1 MNQKNFRQLRPH
13 DLETTGKRCRATPV
27 ARRLRATALRLAVC
41 GLTLVG
47 MSLGPFVAARAVAAE
62 PRLERFESTRPQM
75 GVPFKILLYAPDSA
89 TANHA
94 FDAAFSRVEALNRV
108 LSDYDSQSELSRLS
122 RSSPTAQG
130 IPISEDLWIV
140 MARSQSLAGLT
151 GGAFD
156 VTVGPYVR
164 LWRRARRSGE
174 MPTPERLAEARGA
187 VGYQHLKLDGRA
199 RTAQLLRP
207 GMRLDLG
214 GIAMG
219 YAVDETVKLLRQRGL
234 TRVLVDA
241 SGDIAVGDPPP
252 GKPGWT
258 IDVMPL
264 STDGS
269 PARRILLANAAVT
282 TAGDAFQHVVID
294 GVRYSHIV
302 DPRTG
307 LGVTDR
313 VGVAVIARDCLTADS
328 LDTAASVLGPK
339 AALALIESTPG
350 AEAFIVRPTD
360 GEPEILESRGFKA
373 FVVPNRETS
382 AHAQ

>member
-1 MNQKNFRQLRPH
+1 M
-13 DLETTGKRCRATPV
+13 
-27 ARRLRATALRLAVC
+27 
-41 GLTLVG
+41 
-47 MSLGPFVAARAVAAE
+47 AAE

-108 LSDYDSQSELSRLS
+108 LSDYDSESELSRLS
-122 RSSPTAQG
+122 RSAPTSKE
-130 IPISEDLWIV
+130 IPVSEDLWNV
-140 MARSQSLAGLT
+140 LACSQSLAKQT

-174 MPTPERLAEARGA
+174 MPTPERLAEARAA
-187 VGYQHLKLDGRA
+187 VGYRYLKLDPRA
-199 RTAQLLRP
+199 RTARLLRP
-207 GMRLDLG
+207 NMRLDLG

-219 YAVDETVKLLRQRGL
+219 YAVDETMKLLRQRGL
-234 TRVLVDA
+234 RRVLVDA

-252 GKPGWT
+252 GKQAWT

-264 STDGS
+264 STDGT
-269 PARRILLANAAVT
+269 PTRRILLANAAVT

-339 AALALIESTPG
+339 AALALIASTPG

-360 GEPEILESRGFKA
+360 GEPEILESPGFKT
-373 FVVPNRETS
+373 FVVPSGEASTPAR
-382 AHAQ
+382 